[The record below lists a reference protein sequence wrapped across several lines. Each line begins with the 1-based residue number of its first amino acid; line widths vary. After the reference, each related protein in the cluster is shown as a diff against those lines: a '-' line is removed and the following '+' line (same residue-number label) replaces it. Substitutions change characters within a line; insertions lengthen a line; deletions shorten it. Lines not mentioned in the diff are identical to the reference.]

1 MGKESNLPGKT
12 GYLGEIDGFPKY
24 QNNIN
29 CIVLYIS
36 IDNVGY
42 EGRDGKGWVGWYGR
56 NGRDKLNRKGGI
68 GRKGWEEG
76 MGR

>member
-1 MGKESNLPGKT
+1 MGDITVGQNRRL
-12 GYLGEIDGFPKY
+12 PKY

-29 CIVLYIS
+29 CIVLYIF
-36 IDNVGY
+36 IDNAGY
-42 EGRDGKGWVGWYGR
+42 EGRDGKGWYGR
-56 NGRDKLNRKGGI
+56 DGRDGLNRKGGI